1 MNNLLDR
8 TSVQPSES
16 VAPTARNQWVMPVF
30 EARLLR
36 LESANGS
43 SGRPAFVGRP
53 TCLASSVP
61 FGSHRLGLPRKMQPF
76 WGPAAYLGLPKRL
89 LEYWAQVGL
98 IHFYLSRA
106 CRFLHR
112 LYGPI

>member
-53 TCLASSVP
+53 TSSASSLKI
-61 FGSHRLGLPRKMQPF
+61 GSHR
-76 WGPAAYLGLPKRL
+76 RL
-89 LEYWAQVGL
+89 SLFG
-98 IHFYLSRA
+98 SRWR
-106 CRFLHR
+106 CRVFA
-112 LYGPI
+112 ISA